1 MTSGTNQR
9 DDVYVRGTCVMCAE
23 KDVLVYEINDILYCA
38 EHYRDVTRQYK
49 RIQSCDFCGN
59 TPAVRD
65 PNHRRN
71 EYLCWKCHEETGF
84 TVNNTVIKR
93 AIVSM
98 ANSFTR
104 GSKIKCYA
112 AGYGSECDNNI
123 KPRGPWGGRS
133 LCDKHGKTPP
143 KPQKGTK
150 S

>member
-1 MTSGTNQR
+1 
-9 DDVYVRGTCVMCAE
+9 MCAE

-38 EHYRDVTRQYK
+38 EHYRDVTRQYH
-49 RIQSCDFCGN
+49 RVQSCDFCGS

-71 EYLCWKCHEETGF
+71 EYLCWKCHEQTGF

-98 ANSFTR
+98 VDRYIHR
-104 GSKIKCYA
+104 GPRTKCDA
-112 AGYGSECDNNI
+112 AGYGTACDDNV
-123 KPRGPWGGRS
+123 KPRGQWGGKS
-133 LCDKHGKTPP
+133 LCDTHGKKPP
-143 KPQKGTK
+143 KPNK

>member
-1 MTSGTNQR
+1 
-9 DDVYVRGTCVMCAE
+9 MCAE

-38 EHYRDVTRQYK
+38 EHYRDVTRQY
-49 RIQSCDFCGN
+49 RRVQACDFCGN

-98 ANSFTR
+98 VERYIHR
-104 GSKIKCYA
+104 GPRVKCDA
-112 AGYGSECDNNI
+112 AGYGTSCDDNV
-123 KPRGPWGGRS
+123 KPRGAWGGKS
-133 LCDKHGKTPP
+133 LCDTHGKKPP
-143 KPQKGTK
+143 KPNK

>member
-1 MTSGTNQR
+1 
-9 DDVYVRGTCVMCAE
+9 MCAE

-71 EYLCWKCHEETGF
+71 EYLCWTCHEETGF

-104 GSKIKCYA
+104 GTKIKCDA
-112 AGYGSECDNNI
+112 AGYGTECDNNI

>member
-1 MTSGTNQR
+1 
-9 DDVYVRGTCVMCAE
+9 MCAE
-23 KDVLVYEINDILYCA
+23 KDVLIYEINDILYCA

-49 RIQSCDFCGN
+49 RIQACDFCGN

-98 ANSFTR
+98 VERYIHR
-104 GSKIKCYA
+104 GPRVKCDA
-112 AGYGSECDNNI
+112 AGYGSQCDDNV
-123 KPRGPWGGRS
+123 KPRGAWGGKS
-133 LCDKHGKTPP
+133 LCDTHGKKPP
-143 KPQKGTK
+143 KPNK

>member
-1 MTSGTNQR
+1 
-9 DDVYVRGTCVMCAE
+9 MCAE

-49 RIQSCDFCGN
+49 RIQACDFCGN

-98 ANSFTR
+98 VERYIHR
-104 GSKIKCYA
+104 GPRVKCDA
-112 AGYGSECDNNI
+112 AGYGSGCDDNV
-123 KPRGPWGGRS
+123 KPRGAWGGKS
-133 LCDKHGKTPP
+133 LCDTHGKKPP
-143 KPQKGTK
+143 KPNK

>member
-1 MTSGTNQR
+1 MTGGTNQR
-9 DDVYVRGTCVMCAE
+9 ENVYVRGTCVMCAE
-23 KDVLVYEINDILYCA
+23 RDVLVYEINDILYCA

-49 RIQSCDFCGN
+49 RIQACDFCGN

-71 EYLCWKCHEETGF
+71 EYLCWKCHEQTGF

-98 ANSFTR
+98 VERYINR
-104 GSKIKCYA
+104 GPRVKCDA
-112 AGYGSECDNNI
+112 AGYGSDCDDNV
-123 KPRGPWGGRS
+123 KPRGAWGGKS
-133 LCDKHGKTPP
+133 LCDTHGKKPP
-143 KPQKGTK
+143 KPNK

>member
-9 DDVYVRGTCVMCAE
+9 DDIYVRGTCVMCAE
-23 KDVLVYEINDILYCA
+23 KDVLVYEINDILYCT
-38 EHYRDVTRQYK
+38 EHYRDVTRQYH
-49 RIQSCDFCGN
+49 RVQSCDFCGN

-71 EYLCWKCHEETGF
+71 EYLCWKCHEQTGF

-98 ANSFTR
+98 VDRYIHR
-104 GSKIKCYA
+104 GPRTKCDA
-112 AGYGSECDNNI
+112 AGYGTACDDNV
-123 KPRGPWGGRS
+123 KPRGQWGGKS
-133 LCDKHGKTPP
+133 LCDTHGKKPP
-143 KPQKGTK
+143 KPNK

>member
-1 MTSGTNQR
+1 MTGGTNQR

-38 EHYRDVTRQYK
+38 EHYRDVTRQYH
-49 RIQSCDFCGN
+49 RVQSCDFCGN

-71 EYLCWKCHEETGF
+71 EYLCWKCHEQTGF

-98 ANSFTR
+98 VDRYIHR
-104 GSKIKCYA
+104 GPRTKCDA
-112 AGYGSECDNNI
+112 AGYGTACDDNV
-123 KPRGPWGGRS
+123 KPRGQWGGKS
-133 LCDKHGKTPP
+133 LCDTHGKKPP
-143 KPQKGTK
+143 KPNK

>member
-1 MTSGTNQR
+1 
-9 DDVYVRGTCVMCAE
+9 MCAE

-38 EHYRDVTRQYK
+38 EHYRDVTRQY
-49 RIQSCDFCGN
+49 RRVQACDFCGN

-98 ANSFTR
+98 VERYIHR
-104 GSKIKCYA
+104 GPRVKCDA
-112 AGYGSECDNNI
+112 SGYGTSCDDNV
-123 KPRGPWGGRS
+123 KPRGAWGGKS
-133 LCDKHGKTPP
+133 LCDTHGKKPP
-143 KPQKGTK
+143 KPNK